1 MRFREIGV
9 EPDFDYTLFIDTDKI
24 LRDLKMA
31 EFTIQNRE
39 ASESPD
45 KDIQVFGVG
54 YMLDLG
60 DAQWKMINIDVQID
74 QQGTQMLNFLLVE
87 ITDMY
92 ELIDGIPEIENM
104 NKLLVII
111 GIGKY

>member
-1 MRFREIGV
+1 
-9 EPDFDYTLFIDTDKI
+9 
-24 LRDLKMA
+24 
-31 EFTIQNRE
+31 
-39 ASESPD
+39 
-45 KDIQVFGVG
+45 
-54 YMLDLG
+54 
-60 DAQWKMINIDVQID
+60 
-74 QQGTQMLNFLLVE
+74 MLNFLLVE